1 MPNNSV
7 KKATTETTRRMRPL
21 RFGIGLLLTTS
32 GMGLILLIGIRVLDV
47 RQIGGDF
54 ALILVAIG
62 VLCGVTLLGG
72 GFGLMVTASS
82 GFDEQEFDRLMTAG
96 NIASAGIDEKR
107 PDTSSETAMEHVA

>member
-1 MPNNSV
+1 MSNNEM
-7 KKATTETTRRMRPL
+7 KKTSTETSRRMRPL

-32 GMGLILLIGIRVLDV
+32 GMGLILLIGTRVLDV
-47 RQIGGDF
+47 RQMGGDF
-54 ALILVAIG
+54 AMILVAVG

-96 NIASAGIDEKR
+96 NIASAGVDQSCPGKI
-107 PDTSSETAMEHVA
+107 PDTNMENVA